1 MPKCLKCSCSI
12 FEVKNLRFEPK
23 IKKQLVN
30 VVVPCN
36 VCQNCSSILLN
47 NEQKNELR
55 RATADRYREANGLLT
70 SIEIIAYREKLGLS
84 QIGFACFLS
93 VGEASIKRW
102 ETYYIQDKSQDDHI
116 RVKCDPLYSES
127 NYFYL
132 QSKYVD
138 VDIYSGLRP
147 FSSQLVKQVSKFFER
162 VDAGYPMYF
171 RTMHF
176 YTDFLHF
183 KRHNRC
189 ITGMRY
195 IPLKSGPAPYNHER
209 IFHSIK
215 SQKFDPPKNPYLDDN
230 EKKTIEDICTL
241 FLKDNGQL
249 ICNYSRKEK
258 GFLETDDT
266 DFISYGYAKDLLI

>member
-1 MPKCLKCSCSI
+1 MPECLKCKCTI

-23 IKKQLVN
+23 IKKRIVT

-36 VCQNCSSILLN
+36 VCQNCNSTVMN
-47 NEQKNELR
+47 NEQMNGLR
-55 RATADRYREANGLLT
+55 RATADSYRETHGLLT
-70 SIEIIAYREKLGLS
+70 SKEIITYREKLGLS
-84 QIGFACFLS
+84 QIGFASFLC

-102 ETYYIQDKSQDDHI
+102 ETYYIQDMSQDDHI
-116 RVKCDPLYSES
+116 RVKCDPFYSES

-138 VDIYSGLRP
+138 IDIYSGLRP
-147 FSSQLVKQVSKFFER
+147 FSFQLVRQISKFFEKA
-162 VDAGYPMYF
+162 DSGYLMYL
-171 RTMHF
+171 RKLHF

-195 IPLKSGPAPYNHER
+195 IPLKSGPAPYNHQQLFHFIESER
-209 IFHSIK
+209 
-215 SQKFDPPKNPYLDDN
+215 FDPPKNSYLDDN
-230 EKKTIEDICTL
+230 EKKTIEDICTF
-241 FLKDNGQL
+241 FLQDHGER
-249 ICNYSRKEK
+249 ICDLSTKEK
-258 GFLETDDT
+258 GFLETNDT